1 MASHQESAVEIEVMH
16 YLDNPAKELSSLLA
30 YPHVR
35 AAFVKYNTSL
45 RLLWLALPVK
55 IIKY

>member
-35 AAFVKYNTSL
+35 AAFVKYNTI
-45 RLLWLALPVK
+45 A
-55 IIKY
+55 